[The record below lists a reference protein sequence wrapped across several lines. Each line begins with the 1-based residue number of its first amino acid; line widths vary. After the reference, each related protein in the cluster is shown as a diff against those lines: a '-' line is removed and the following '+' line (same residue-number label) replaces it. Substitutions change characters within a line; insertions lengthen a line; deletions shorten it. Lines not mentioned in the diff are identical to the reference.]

1 MNAAFAAAA
10 ELKALL
16 TVPPRRTLA
25 AAESLTG
32 GRVQA
37 LVTAVAGASEY
48 FLGGV
53 TAYAIAQK
61 AALLGVDREHAEA
74 CHGVSERVAQEMA
87 AGACRLF
94 GADLAVATTG
104 YAEPAPAQG
113 VAVPF
118 AWIAVA
124 RREAGGPRVAW
135 CRWCEFPGAS
145 RAEAQAQAAAAAV
158 NALIEV
164 LRETPA

>member
-1 MNAAFAAAA
+1 MNPAAA
-10 ELKALL
+10 ELRALL
-16 TVPPRRTLA
+16 TAPPRRTLA
-25 AAESLTG
+25 VAESLTG

-37 LVTAVAGASEY
+37 LVTAVSGASEY

-61 AALLGVDREHAEA
+61 VALLGVDPEHAA
-74 CHGVSERVAQEMA
+74 AAGGVSERVAGEMA

-104 YAEPAPAQG
+104 YAEPAPARG
-113 VAVPF
+113 VAVPC

-124 RREAGGPRVAW
+124 RREDGGPRVVW
-135 CRWCEFPGAS
+135 CRRREFPGAN
-145 RAEAQAQAAAAAV
+145 RAAAQAEAAAAAV
-158 NALIEV
+158 AALIDV
-164 LRETPA
+164 LRAAR